1 MTAKNSS
8 GDFFTSI
15 WDFFASVQLAIFT
28 LCIISFVS
36 IFGTIIPQKEAPD
49 LYIQKFGPNVAR
61 FFDLFHLSDIF
72 GSLWFKALLALLSAN
87 LIICSIDRFPGVWK
101 QVTADNSATPKK
113 RLTAMKRNVSWSA
126 RAPRETV
133 KEQLSKLLAQKG
145 WKTVL
150 RETQDGLMISS
161 QKGAW
166 TRLGVFVVHG
176 SILVILIGAIL
187 GAAFGFKGFVSIA
200 EGQATNQIR
209 KNDTGAFMNLGFTVR
224 CDGFNIEYYSN
235 GMPKEYRSDL
245 AILENGKEMVY
256 KAVKV
261 NSPLTYKG
269 ITFYQ
274 SSYQAYNDFLI
285 SITDKETGTKK
296 IFLAPFQKQLEWK
309 EENLRFGVI
318 NEETAGEKINRI
330 KIWFTDKNGSPSVFW
345 VDAGKQIAMDNNGK
359 HYLLSA
365 KQLYSTG
372 LQVAKDPGVWWVYI
386 GCGLILSGLFITFFT
401 SHRKIWLLLSEKDQ
415 KTLIYMAGS
424 ANKNKIGFDKTFYE
438 LADNLKDLVS

>member
-28 LCIISFVS
+28 LCTISFVS
-36 IFGTIIPQKEAPD
+36 IFGTIIPQKEASD
-49 LYIQKFGPNVAR
+49 IYIQKFGPNVAR

-87 LIICSIDRFPGVWK
+87 LIICSIDRFSGVWK
-101 QVTADNSATPKK
+101 QVTADNTTASRK
-113 RLTAMKRNVSWSA
+113 RLTAIKRNASWIA
-126 RAPRETV
+126 HMPRETV
-133 KEQLSKLLAQKG
+133 KEQLSGFLAQKG
-145 WKTVL
+145 WKTVA
-150 RETQDGLMISS
+150 RETQDGIVISS
-161 QKGAW
+161 QRGAW

-187 GAAFGFKGFVSIA
+187 GAVFGFKGYVSIA
-200 EGQATNQIR
+200 DGQATNQIR
-209 KNDTGAFMNLGFTVR
+209 SNETGAFMNLGFTVR

-245 AILENGKEMVY
+245 TILENGKKTAY

-285 SITDKETGTKK
+285 SITDKETGKKK

-309 EENLRFGVI
+309 EENLHFGVI

-330 KIWFTDKNGSPSVFW
+330 KIWFTDKNGSPSVLW
-345 VDAGKQIAMDNNGK
+345 TDTGKQLAMDQGGK

-365 KQLYSTG
+365 RQLYSTG

-386 GCGLILSGLFITFFT
+386 GCGLILFGLFITFFT
-401 SHRKIWLLLSEKDQ
+401 SHRKIWLLLSEKD
-415 KTLIYMAGS
+415 KMTSIYMAGS
-424 ANKNKIGFDKTFYE
+424 ANKNKIGFDKTFFD
-438 LADNLKDLVS
+438 LADKLKNLKP